1 MKFSIERETNKKREI
16 EKEKKLKLRDQTV
29 FFLAK
34 SDKRCIYVGV
44 SMLSLLFQFFK
55 IDKIK
60 FYFEKLINLI
70 SLHFFTSQI

>member
-34 SDKRCIYVGV
+34 SDKRCICVGV

-60 FYFEKLINLI
+60 FYFEKLMNLI
-70 SLHFFTSQI
+70 SLYFFTSQI